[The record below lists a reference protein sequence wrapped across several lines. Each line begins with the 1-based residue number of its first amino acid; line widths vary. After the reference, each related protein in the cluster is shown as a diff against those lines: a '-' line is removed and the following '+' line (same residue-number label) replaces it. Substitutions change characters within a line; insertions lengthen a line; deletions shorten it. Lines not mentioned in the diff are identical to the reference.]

1 MFLPFVFGVLYVV
14 RRAQI
19 MFLGRNELWE
29 FMEAS
34 REQLTDGPACTIARL
49 ISVSHL

>member
-1 MFLPFVFGVLYVV
+1 MFLPSVFGVLYVV

-34 REQLTDGPACTIARL
+34 REQLTDG
-49 ISVSHL
+49 